1 MRPNRGKSGPV
12 PPAAGRK
19 PSMISRSREA
29 PLSATE
35 IAYTAIRGDILSTKL
50 RPGDAVPLET
60 YVSDL
65 KLSRTPVREATLR
78 LEREGFIE
86 IRARLGTFVSHLD
99 LRQIQEM
106 YEVRM
111 VVEGHAARL
120 AAERADPAEVK
131 RVEAHLTALK
141 ANGHFDVQA
150 LSEAGQLVHKL
161 IVESCGNQLL
171 ADTIRSL
178 QDHFTRFRSLSL
190 AIPQK
195 VVSSHREHLA
205 ILRAM
210 RARDGSE
217 AERLV
222 REHFSNAAQSL
233 VQGLIQGGNPG
244 APKVTVQ
251 SAAR

>member
-1 MRPNRGKSGPV
+1 MPRSANKVRI
-12 PPAAGRK
+12 
-19 PSMISRSREA
+19 ISRDRGA
-29 PLSATE
+29 AQSATE
-35 IAYTAIRGDILSTKL
+35 IAYAALRRDILSTELK
-50 RPGDAVPLET
+50 PGDPVPLER

-78 LEREGFIE
+78 LEREGLIE

-106 YEVRM
+106 YELRM

-120 AAERADPAEVK
+120 AAERADPNEV
-131 RVEAHLTALK
+131 RSVEARLAALK
-141 ANGHFDVQA
+141 AHEKADLQA
-150 LSEAGQLVHKL
+150 ISEAGQLVHEL
-161 IVESCGNQLL
+161 IVRTCGNSVL

-195 VVSSHREHLA
+195 VLSSHREHLA
-205 ILRAM
+205 ILRAL
-210 RARDGSE
+210 RARDGGE

-222 REHFSNAAQSL
+222 REHFAHAAQSL
-233 VQGLIQGGNPG
+233 VQGLIQGGKQG

-251 SAAR
+251 TAAR